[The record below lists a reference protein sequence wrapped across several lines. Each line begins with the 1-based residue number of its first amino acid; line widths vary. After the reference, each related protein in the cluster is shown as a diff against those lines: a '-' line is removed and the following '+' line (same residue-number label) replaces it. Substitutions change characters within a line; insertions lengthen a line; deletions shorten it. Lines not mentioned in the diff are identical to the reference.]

1 MQSKNLQMEMPKK
14 FKDESWDF
22 RKSFTKYSNH
32 GFHTYPAMMIPQ
44 IAKRLID
51 MYGTDKEVLLDPF
64 MGSGTAL
71 LEASLHKNFKKAYGI
86 DINPLALL
94 ISKVKTT
101 PINPEKVKEEYKKL
115 FSKSKTD
122 KKIVYSKQKEIE
134 KPDFFNID
142 FWFKPNVITDLSIIK
157 HNINKIK
164 DGDIKDFFL
173 VAFSETVRN
182 VSNTRNREY
191 KLYRMNKNM
200 LEKHNPNTFEEF
212 EKKSLKNI
220 SSMEEFFKEHNKKC
234 NINILAEDTRNLTSI
249 PANSVDLIVT
259 SPPYG
264 DSRTTVAYGQF
275 SRLGLQWLGYDKSE
289 VINIDKI
296 SLGGIP
302 TKDLENGLGS
312 STLKRTLDK
321 ISNIDSKRA
330 KDVLSFYVDFDK
342 CIKELHRIT
351 KVGAFMCFVV
361 GNRTVKGVQ
370 IPTDEIILELF
381 QAKNHYK
388 HHNTFIR
395 NIPHKRMP
403 KLNSPTNIAGNH
415 AVTMNEEWIVIIEK
429 Q

>member
-1 MQSKNLQMEMPKK
+1 MQSINLTKGKK

-22 RKSFTKYSNH
+22 KTAFTKYSNH

-44 IAKRLID
+44 ITKRLME
-51 MYGTDKEVLLDPF
+51 MYGKSAKVLLDPF

-71 LEASLHKNFKKAYGI
+71 LEATLHDNFKKAYGI

-101 PINPEKVKEEYKKL
+101 PIEPKLLAEEYKNL
-115 FSKSKTD
+115 MASCLED
-122 KKIVYSKQKEIE
+122 KKDINFKQKTIE
-134 KPDFFNID
+134 KPNFTNID
-142 FWFKPNVITDLSIIK
+142 FWFKPKVTTDLTIIK
-157 HNINKIK
+157 NNIEEIENKDVK
-164 DGDIKDFFL
+164 NFFL

-182 VSNTRNREY
+182 ASNTRNNEY
-191 KLYRMNKNM
+191 KLYRMNESM
-200 LEKHNPNTFEEF
+200 LKKHNPDTINLFR
-212 EKKSLKNI
+212 EKTKENMESMKEYYENYNKNC
-220 SSMEEFFKEHNKKC
+220 KV
-234 NINILAEDTRNLTSI
+234 NILSEDTRHKTSI
-249 PANSVDLIVT
+249 QDKEIDLIVT

-275 SRLGLQWLGYDKSE
+275 SRLSLQWLGLNSRD
-289 VINIDKI
+289 VLNIDRI

-302 TKDLENGLGS
+302 TKDLKNDLKS
-312 STLKRTLDK
+312 PTLQETLQK
-321 ISNIDSKRA
+321 IADNDPIRA
-330 KDVLSFYVDFDK
+330 RDVLSFYEDFDK
-342 CIKELHRIT
+342 CVQELHRVT
-351 KVGAFMCFVV
+351 KPGAFLCFVV

-381 QAKNHYK
+381 QSRNHYK

-403 KLNSPTNIAGNH
+403 KLNSPTNISGNH
-415 AVTMNEEWIVIIEK
+415 AMTMNEEWIVILEK

>member
-1 MQSKNLQMEMPKK
+1 MQSISLMKNNEIKY
-14 FKDESWDF
+14 KDESWDF
-22 RKSFTKYSNH
+22 KDSFTKYSNH
-32 GFHTYPAMMIPQ
+32 GLHTYPAMMIPQ
-44 IAKRLID
+44 VAKRLIQT
-51 MYGTDKEVLLDPF
+51 YGKNAKVLLDPF

-71 LEASLHKNFKKAYGI
+71 LEATLHKNFEEAYGI

-101 PINPEKVKEEYKKL
+101 PIEPQVLLNEYNKLMKNIIENKKDVN
-115 FSKSKTD
+115 F
-122 KKIVYSKQKEIE
+122 KQKEIE
-134 KPDFFNID
+134 KPSFFNIK
-142 FWFKPNVITDLSIIK
+142 FWFKQQVITDLAIIK
-157 HNINKIK
+157 DNINQIK
-164 DGDIKDFFL
+164 NNDIRDFFL
-173 VAFSETVRN
+173 IAFSETVRD

-191 KLYRMNKNM
+191 KLYKMSESM
-200 LEKHNPNTFEEF
+200 LKKHKPDTIKEFKEK
-212 EKKSLKNI
+212 LKQNI
-220 SSMEEFFKEHNKKC
+220 ESMEEYFKKHNATCKV
-234 NINILAEDTRNLTSI
+234 NILTEDTRNKTSI
-249 PANSVDLIVT
+249 PNNSVDLIVT

-275 SRLGLQWLGYDKSE
+275 SRLALQWLGYDKKT
-289 VINIDKI
+289 VINIDKV

-302 TKDLENGLGS
+302 TKDLSNGLGS
-312 STLKRTLDK
+312 PTLKK
-321 ISNIDSKRA
+321 ILNQIAEIDPRRA

-342 CIKELHRIT
+342 CVKELHRVA
-351 KVGAFMCFVV
+351 KKGAFLCFVV

-403 KLNSPTNIAGNH
+403 TKNSPTNISGNH
-415 AVTMNEEWIVIIEK
+415 AVTMNEEWIVVMEK